1 MEKPSP
7 NQDGKRKKPTKMANV
22 PVMVTN
28 TEVMWLFG
36 SFSTHAK
43 DLYPGPKPVRRS
55 NRNGKGVRHQE

>member
-1 MEKPSP
+1 
-7 NQDGKRKKPTKMANV
+7 MANV